1 MYVCVY
7 ATHAIILTIKKMMI
21 TIIIIMRNSHL
32 TTKLAN
38 SIINNI
44 LFFIFCVW
52 LFLERFVLIFVFT
65 LLSFFFS
72 SYFLDFSKFFI
83 TIHNNIYIYIY
94 IYVYYVYDENSS
106 LVMLKFLLNVSN
118 SYILLDYI
126 LRKNVTV

>member
-1 MYVCVY
+1 MKAAYTSRQTCAQRLIIHLKFNTHTNNIIYMYVCVY

-83 TIHNNIYIYIY
+83 TIHNNIYIYIC
-94 IYVYYVYDENSS
+94 
-106 LVMLKFLLNVSN
+106 
-118 SYILLDYI
+118 I
-126 LRKNVTV
+126 LRL